1 MAVITN
7 PQQYQAALAELR
19 DLEQWLARTHQEHP
33 NPEKGYTK
41 VGIRKMIARIQEELG
56 KYEAQL
62 AVNAAS
68 GKVATE
74 KVV

>member
-1 MAVITN
+1 
-7 PQQYQAALAELR
+7 
-19 DLEQWLARTHQEHP
+19 
-33 NPEKGYTK
+33 
-41 VGIRKMIARIQEELG
+41 MIARIQEELG

-68 GKVATE
+68 GNVATQ